1 MFFNGFGQTKSR
13 HIWVTYGHDKFVMSP
28 GTETSLFFHKNVGM
42 QIGIASYIQLFD
54 DLKMANKI
62 FLKDFGV
69 YNFNIGPSAEF
80 KIRDK
85 HSLGGTIGAKIYYGP
100 NYKFLQFY
108 EEGGYN
114 IYFDAANRQRPDL
127 GIDIGLFY
135 AYNKFSSIL
144 KYDSARNNWRFGFG
158 VKLVKKIK
166 EKSKNSKRNK
176 LLEVE

>member
-28 GTETSLFFHKNVGM
+28 GTETSLFFHKNVGI
-42 QIGIASYIQLFD
+42 QLGIASYIQLFD
-54 DLKMANKI
+54 ELKMANKI